1 MTWVRWVHQI
11 HNLAGYFCHEYW
23 NGLKCRA
30 WKNPM
35 HTNCDSEFYQKML
48 STIKQKEKMGLQVSK
63 GKMHNNP
70 KFSVG
75 RSENRL
81 PTLQGGIPGKVYRG
95 VGSRDEK
102 TETAVLTLCWPSKA
116 QMFRNI
122 AQKRGSKHPDH
133 VTMTKHD
140 VVHSTPVM
148 AGGVPAASTH
158 SWDKD
163 SHFWITTLIDAAPCY
178 DCIHVFDITDSVYH
192 TCTCKTKQ
200 YLSLII

>member
-1 MTWVRWVHQI
+1 MTWVRWLHQI
-11 HNLAGYFCHEYW
+11 HKLAGYFCHEYW

-81 PTLQGGIPGKVYRG
+81 PTLQGGIPGKVYMEWE
-95 VGSRDEK
+95 VGMRRLKQLFWHCVDLPK
-102 TETAVLTLCWPSKA
+102 HRCFETLLRSVVQNTQITWPW
-116 QMFRNI
+116 QN
-122 AQKRGSKHPDH
+122 
-133 VTMTKHD
+133 TM
-140 VVHSTPVM
+140 VHSTPVM

-163 SHFWITTLIDAAPCY
+163 SHFWISTLIDAEPCN
-178 DCIHVFDITDSVYH
+178 DCIHVFDITHSVYH

>member
-11 HNLAGYFCHEYW
+11 HKLAGYFCHEYW

-140 VVHSTPVM
+140 GALHPSYGRWRTCC
-148 AGGVPAASTH
+148 
-158 SWDKD
+158 
-163 SHFWITTLIDAAPCY
+163 FDAFLGQGFP
-178 DCIHVFDITDSVYH
+178 FLNKH
-192 TCTCKTKQ
+192 TYWCWA
-200 YLSLII
+200 L